1 MSIIGKV
8 GRRSTKVR
16 ALNLSIHLV
25 LLLGAITMV
34 YPFLLM
40 ISASLRSNVDSGRLS
55 LLPQY
60 LHNDEELFQKYLES
74 RYNEESSRLADNH
87 AGRWLSF
94 AEARLPQKLHP
105 PLLKDWQEFLAA
117 RPQSVYDYY
126 VAEHYGRGVYP
137 LNQRRYRK
145 LLRQENGNDLT
156 TFNRR
161 YNTGAQNW
169 EQIVVEEKEILGR
182 NYVSVNDGYLGR
194 FQAFK
199 KDVGERHRNHVNL
212 DGAFVQMELAPA
224 YGGDLA
230 AFNAAS
236 GLELNSWQD
245 VVLSEFCP
253 AEGDPLRPAWLHYV
267 REALNIHHIS
277 LDASADPAFQA
288 MLREK
293 YASISLLNSTWHTSY
308 ADFSAVRVP
317 RQIPD
322 SGAMVEDL
330 TWFVENATAPE
341 HLRVRNLGN
350 EFRAWLREKYRNVAA
365 LNASWE
371 QGFDRWEEI
380 PLPATTPAD
389 NLAWQSDWL
398 EFAQGPGQSWLE
410 LLPSAQSEWL
420 LLLAQRFP
428 GQGGKLDLGKVNQY
442 LGSNYRSEE
451 DIYPSPRL
459 PRDPHPAELWREF
472 VAQRSTPH
480 QLKFSPAKE
489 AVQAWREFLRA
500 RYAATDSLNRAWHL
514 VPTSFEDIPLPV
526 RQIEAQTFLKHKS
539 EIKREFLTRNYA
551 MVLDQMFND
560 ARSLRNTAIYTL
572 LAILLAVTVNPLAA
586 YALSRFKP
594 RLSYQIILL
603 FMLTM
608 AFPAMVMGIPNFLML
623 KRLNLLNTFWA
634 LVLPAAADGYFIFL
648 LKGFFD
654 SLPRELYESASLDGA
669 GEFRLFWQFTLYLS
683 KPILAVI
690 ALGAF
695 NAAYRNF
702 LFAFIVCQDQSM
714 WTLMVHIYELM
725 QRASLSVG
733 YAALVIAAIPT
744 LAVFVF
750 FQNIII
756 KGIVIPMEK

>member
-8 GRRSTKVR
+8 GRRSARVR
-16 ALNLSIHLV
+16 ILNLSIHLV
-25 LLLGAITMV
+25 LILGAITMV

-40 ISASLRSNVDSGRLS
+40 VSASLRSNVDSGRLN
-55 LLPQY
+55 LLPKY
-60 LHNDEELFQKYLES
+60 LHNEEALFQKYLES
-74 RYNEESSRLADNH
+74 RYNEESSRLADNY

-94 AEARLPQKLHP
+94 AEARLPEKLSP
-105 PLLKDWQEFLAA
+105 TLFNDWHEFLSA
-117 RPQSVYDYY
+117 RPQGVYDYY

-145 LLRQENGNDLT
+145 LLRQENDNDLT
-156 TFNRR
+156 AFNRR
-161 YNTGAQNW
+161 YNTGAQSW

-182 NYVSVNDGYLGR
+182 NYVSVSDGYLGR

-199 KDVGERHRNHVNL
+199 KAVGERHRNHVNL
-212 DGAFVQMELAPA
+212 DGAFAQMELAPVC
-224 YGGDLA
+224 GGDLV
-230 AFNAAS
+230 AFNTDS
-236 GLELNSWQD
+236 GLGLNSWQD
-245 VVLSEFCP
+245 VVLSESCP
-253 AEGDPLRPAWLHYV
+253 PDGHPLQPAWLHYV

-277 LDASADPAFQA
+277 LSASADPAFQA
-288 MLREK
+288 MLKDK
-293 YASISLLNSTWHTSY
+293 YADISLLNSTWHTDYS
-308 ADFSAVRVP
+308 DFSAVRIP
-317 RQIPD
+317 KEIPD

-330 TWFVENATAPE
+330 TWFVENAAAPE
-341 HLRVRNLGN
+341 HLRVRNIGN
-350 EFRAWLREKYRNVAA
+350 EFRAWLKRKYQSVEA
-365 LNASWE
+365 LNSAWD
-371 QGFDRWEEI
+371 QGVGGWDKLT
-380 PLPATTPAD
+380 LPKTAPAE
-389 NLAWQSDWL
+389 NLALQSDWL
-398 EFAQGPGQSWLE
+398 EFAQGKGIAWLE
-410 LLPSAQSEWL
+410 LLPSAQSDWL
-420 LLLAQRFP
+420 ALLAERFP
-428 GQGGKLDLGKVNQY
+428 GRGGKLDLAQANRY
-442 LGSNYRSEE
+442 MGSSYSSEE
-451 DIYPSPRL
+451 DIYPSPHL
-459 PRDPHPAELWREF
+459 PRDNQAAKLWREF
-472 VAQRSTPH
+472 VAMRSTPS
-480 QLKFSPAKE
+480 QLRFSGQKE
-489 AVQAWREFLRA
+489 AVQAWQGFLRA
-500 RYAATDSLNRAWHL
+500 KYGTTDSLNQAWHL
-514 VPTSFEDIPLPV
+514 VATGFDNIPLPV
-526 RQIEAQTFLKHKS
+526 QQIEAQTFLKHKG
-539 EIKREFLTRNYA
+539 EIRREFLTRNYA

-572 LAILLAVTVNPLAA
+572 LSILLAVTVNPLAA

-733 YAALVIAAIPT
+733 YAALVIASIPT

-756 KGIVIPMEK
+756 KGIVVPMEK